1 MNIPKKSA
9 VIIFNHALNQKA
21 IELKSRF
28 KGKVD
33 VYLFDS
39 GSEIREEESSH
50 FDKSFENIYY
60 NGLLNEA
67 NTFLKDRDYKIGMII
82 TSDVAIEDIDIFL
95 DKTFAAF
102 QDEEVGVYA
111 PSATYSYHRHMNF
124 GKDKGIQKVSY
135 TEGFCFAFRTE
146 IMDAMCPVDL
156 NLNKFGYG
164 TDSILGF
171 HALDLG
177 YISVVDY
184 TFFVDHPYGSGYD
197 KHEAVR
203 AKHAWLASLPKAQ
216 QRFYKLV
223 SKSILKNRLGAFLAD
238 LFFRNKR

>member
-1 MNIPKKSA
+1 MSIREKSA
-9 VIIFNHALNQKA
+9 VIIFNHALNEEA
-21 IELKSRF
+21 IELKERF
-28 KGKVD
+28 YGKID

-39 GSEIREEESSH
+39 GSEIKEEERPH
-50 FDKSFENIYY
+50 FDEAFPNIYY
-60 NGLLNEA
+60 NGLLNETNA
-67 NTFLKDRDYKIGMII
+67 FLRERGYEIGVII
-82 TSDVAIEDIDIFL
+82 TSDVGIEDVDLFL
-95 DKTFAAF
+95 DKTFGAF
-102 QDEEVGVYA
+102 QDEEIGVYA

-124 GKDKGIQKVSY
+124 GKDKGLQKVSY
-135 TEGFCFAFRTE
+135 TEGFCFAFRTA
-146 IMDAMCPVDL
+146 ILNAMCPVDL
-156 NLNKFGYG
+156 SLNKFGYG

-223 SKSILKNRLGAFLAD
+223 SKAILKNRLGAFLAD
-238 LFFRNKR
+238 LFFRNQG

>member
-1 MNIPKKSA
+1 MSIPEKSA
-9 VIIFNHALNQKA
+9 VIIFNHALNQQA
-21 IELKSRF
+21 IELKNRF

-39 GSEIREEESSH
+39 GSEIGEEERHH

-60 NGLLNEA
+60 NGLLNYTNE
-67 NTFLKDRDYKIGMII
+67 FLKEHGYEIGMII
-82 TSDVAIEDIDIFL
+82 TSDVGIGDVDVFL
-95 DKTFAAF
+95 KKTFNAF
-102 QDEEVGVYA
+102 KDEKVGAYA
-111 PSATYSYHRHMNF
+111 PSATYSYHRHMNY
-124 GKDKGIQKVSY
+124 GKDKGLQQVSY

-146 IMDAMCPVDL
+146 VMDAMCPVDL
-156 NLNKFGYG
+156 SLNKFGYG